1 MLINVPVVLH
11 ALPNARLMRFMV
23 QDFSHSLLLRR
34 NVPDAVYVMIYVSSV
49 QSWLNSTLM
58 VFTIQVNNK
67 KIIAEKGE
75 TILSALNRNGIIIP
89 TLCRMKEFTPT
100 GACRMCVVEVDGR
113 DRLVTAC
120 SQPVEEWMTIRTHT
134 PRVIKA
140 RKTIVELLLSKHPD
154 DCLYCDRNLNCE
166 LQRLAEELNIRER
179 RIRGRKV
186 RPRLDQSSPSIIR
199 ELSKCILCGR
209 CIRICEEVITAT
221 SLDFIN
227 KGQQTHVGTS
237 MDKDFNFSSCINCGQ
252 CVQVC
257 PTGALHEKHNITEV
271 QEYLNK
277 PDIVKIIQYSPLVV
291 NGLAEK
297 FGIKQVRD
305 FDKILNA
312 LLRKIGFDKVYTT
325 GFGADI
331 LINELSEQL
340 VEKIETKS
348 SDPVYITACPAWVK
362 YAEQFMPSVLP
373 ALSKLKSPQQ
383 ITGALIKTLIA
394 EQLNVKPEKIFS
406 VSATPCVA
414 MKFEA
419 RRDGMMRKGISDVDA
434 VLTVRELARLIRL
447 YGIDVSN
454 PESEPADEPMALR
467 SSSAVLAEVSGGL
480 TEAVLRSAYFKKHN
494 KVADKQIFKKIRSP
508 NSFRDT
514 VFSIDD
520 TDIKV
525 AVVDGLTGLEK
536 LKTSMTSGVK
546 YDLIE
551 VMVCTGG
558 CVHGAGMPF
567 CNSKEGVRNRA
578 KLIYQADE
586 TEAVGLP
593 AKSQA
598 LFTLYEKFAKENK
611 EIASKSIYNTHY
623 SKRDVLL

>member
-1 MLINVPVVLH
+1 ML
-11 ALPNARLMRFMV
+11 
-23 QDFSHSLLLRR
+23 
-34 NVPDAVYVMIYVSSV
+34 
-49 QSWLNSTLM
+49 
-58 VFTIQVNNK
+58 FTIQVNNR
-67 KIIAEKGE
+67 KIKAEKGE

-100 GACRMCVVEVDGR
+100 GACRMCVVEVEGR

-179 RIRGRKV
+179 RIRGRKIKL
-186 RPRLDQSSPSIIR
+186 RLDQSGHSIVR

-209 CIRICEEVITAT
+209 CIRVCEEVITT
-221 SLDFIN
+221 TTLDFIN
-227 KGQQTHVGTS
+227 KGQKTHVGAS

-257 PTGALHEKHNITEV
+257 PTGAFHEKHSITEV

-277 PDIVKIIQYSPLVV
+277 PDIIKVIQYSPLVV
-291 NGLAEK
+291 SGLAEEL
-297 FGIKQVRD
+297 GIKQTKD
-305 FDKILNA
+305 FDKVLNA
-312 LLRKIGFDKVYTT
+312 LLRKIGFDKVYST
-325 GFGADI
+325 GFGADV
-331 LINELSEQL
+331 LINELSDQL
-340 VEKIETKS
+340 PDRIEKKTA
-348 SDPVYITACPAWVK
+348 DPLYISACPSWVK
-362 YAEQFMPSVLP
+362 YAEQFMTPVLP
-373 ALSKLKSPQQ
+373 FLSRLKSPQQ
-383 ITGALIKTLIA
+383 ITGALIKTLVA
-394 EQLNVKPEKIFS
+394 DQLDVKQEKIFS
-406 VSATPCVA
+406 VSATPCIA

-419 RRDGMMRKGISDVDA
+419 RRDGMMRKGISDVDS
-434 VLTVRELARLIRL
+434 VLTVRELARLIKI

-454 PESEPADEPMALR
+454 PESEPADEPMGLR
-467 SSSAVLAEVSGGL
+467 SSSASLAEVSGGL
-480 TEAVLRSAYFKKHN
+480 TEAVLRNIYFKKYN
-494 KVADKQIFKKIRSP
+494 KEVDKQVFKKLRSS
-508 NSFRDT
+508 NSFRDM
-514 VFSIDD
+514 VFSPDEIN
-520 TDIKV
+520 ISV

-536 LKTSMTSGVK
+536 LRASIASGAK

-551 VMVCTGG
+551 IMVCPGG

-567 CNSKEGVRNRA
+567 CNSKEGVKSRA
-578 KLIYQADE
+578 KLVYQADE

-593 AKSQA
+593 SKSPA
-598 LFTLYEKFAKENK
+598 IINLYEKFAKGNK
-611 EIASKSIYNTHY
+611 EISSKTIYNTHF